1 MVASLGLMIPR
12 EGLCFVLLTTALTM
26 SSSFFLALS
35 ATQLRHQPRGPCY
48 PAPELRPLAIG
59 IADLQPFFAGAARP
73 SSPLRTPGTDWHP
86 KQSAGGMQFLCVAH
100 TLVIIA
106 PETGYRLTVLPRFRR
121 RHFIWEMGDG
131 RSRLR
136 LTRCTCASAWVLLWA
151 CLGFRNREAATLHP
165 PPFASEPRA
174 LAPADV

>member
-1 MVASLGLMIPR
+1 MDTEQRFVFDKLDFCRIAGEQRELNGRKSWPDDPEGGLVLRIVDDCFDYELKLLPRIVSDSITPPAPRPVLPRTRASPPGDWY
-12 EGLCFVLLTTALTM
+12 
-26 SSSFFLALS
+26 
-35 ATQLRHQPRGPCY
+35 RGPS
-48 PAPELRPLAIG
+48 AFLRWSGSTILT
-59 IADLQPFFAGAARP
+59 
-73 SSPLRTPGTDWHP
+73 SKTPGTDWHP

-151 CLGFRNREAATLHP
+151 
-165 PPFASEPRA
+165 
-174 LAPADV
+174 